1 MKILFGLLLFLVIA
15 YGLVGVV
22 MAFYESSQN
31 DDPFDPKTILTWL
44 PKMLG
49 K

>member
-1 MKILFGLLLFLVIA
+1 MKILFGFLLFLVIA
-15 YGLVGVV
+15 YCIIGVI
-22 MAFYESSQN
+22 MAVYEQSQT
-31 DDPFDPKTILTWL
+31 DDPFNPKTILTWL